1 MNDTRVPIL
10 LPLPFPGP
18 FDYAAPEGTFVEPGT
33 VVRVPLGPRTALG
46 VVWDA
51 SDSANTVDEAKLKPI
66 NQVLPTRPL
75 PEFHRKFIDW
85 VARYNLSA
93 PGAVLRMSLTA
104 PDGLLPPTSERWV
117 RLAADQTPPNGYRA
131 TPARTKILEALTAA
145 PEQAM
150 RRKAVAEAAGTSTSV
165 LDGLVKTGL
174 VETFERKP
182 KGRWP
187 VPRLRR
193 ETFSLNENQQDA
205 ADQLV
210 DSLTDGFSVSLIDG
224 VTGSGKTEVYFDV
237 IDRLLGDPKQ
247 TGQVLVM
254 LPEIALTGQWLSRFK
269 QRFGC
274 APALWHSDLTPKM
287 RADTWRAVSDG
298 EARVVVGARSALF
311 LPFRELDLI
320 VLDEEHDGSFKQ
332 DEGVIYQAR
341 DMAVVRAHIAE
352 CPIVLA
358 SATPSLE
365 TVLNT
370 IEGRYKRMILPSR
383 HGGAVIPDVSLINLR
398 EDKPERGS
406 WLSPTLIAA
415 VERRLEAGQ
424 QSLLFLNRRGYAP
437 LTLCNACGHRYKC
450 PSCEAWLTEHR
461 LARRLMCHHCGYQ
474 TKAST
479 SCTVC
484 GEEESLVAC
493 GPGVERVGEEAVRR
507 FPHARIAIG
516 SSDTMQRSSVREMIE
531 AVERGDVDILVGT
544 QILAKGYHFPNLT
557 LVGVVDADLS
567 LYGGDVRAGEKTFQ
581 LLHQVSG
588 RAGRGEVL
596 GEVML
601 QTHEPDHP
609 VMQALISDDRDAFYE
624 TELAQREMMA
634 LPPYGRLAAIVL
646 SDPEEDRLDAFCR
659 ELVQKQPRED
669 ADLEGIKVFG
679 PAAAPISVIRGRHR
693 RRFLI
698 RGASGVRLQ
707 PFIAKWLR
715 GIKTPGALRLSVD
728 IDPYSFL

>member
-51 SDSANTVDEAKLKPI
+51 SDSANTVDASKLKPI

-104 PDGLLPPTSERWV
+104 PDGLLPPASERWV
-117 RLAADQTPPNGYRA
+117 RLGSDQTPSKGYRA
-131 TPARTKILEALTAA
+131 TPARTKILEALRAA
-145 PEQAM
+145 PEHAM
-150 RRKAVAEAAGTSTSV
+150 HRKAVVEAAGTSTSV

-193 ETFSLNENQQDA
+193 ETFSLNDKQQDA
-205 ADQLV
+205 ADQLFE
-210 DSLTDGFSVSLIDG
+210 SLPDGFSVILSKPAKSSLCCQKSRSRG
-224 VTGSGKTEVYFDV
+224 NGSAGLSSGSAAPRRCGIPTSP
-237 IDRLLGDPKQ
+237 PK
-247 TGQVLVM
+247 
-254 LPEIALTGQWLSRFK
+254 
-269 QRFGC
+269 C
-274 APALWHSDLTPKM
+274 APTPGAPYPMVKPGSSL
-287 RADTWRAVSDG
+287 V
-298 EARVVVGARSALF
+298 RVPPCSSPFASWTLLF
-311 LPFRELDLI
+311 WMK
-320 VLDEEHDGSFKQ
+320 STM
-332 DEGVIYQAR
+332 AASN
-341 DMAVVRAHIAE
+341 MAVVRAHIAQ

-370 IEGRYKRMILPSR
+370 VEGRYKRMILPSR
-383 HGGAVIPDVSLINLR
+383 HGGAVMPDVSLINLR

-461 LARRLMCHHCGYQ
+461 LAKRLMCHHCGFQ
-474 TKAST
+474 TKASS

-516 SSDTMQRSSVREMIE
+516 SSDTMQRTSVREMIE

-588 RAGRGEVL
+588 RAGRGDVR

-646 SDPEEDRLDAFCR
+646 SDPEEDRLDNFCR

-693 RRFLI
+693 RRFLV
-698 RGASGVRLQ
+698 RGAPGVRLQ
-707 PFIAKWLR
+707 PFISKWLR

>member
-18 FDYAAPEGTFVEPGT
+18 FDYAVPEGTFVEPGT

-51 SDSANTVDEAKLKPI
+51 SDSANTVDASKLKPI

-104 PDGLLPPTSERWV
+104 PDGLLPPASERWV
-117 RLAADQTPPNGYRA
+117 RLGSDQTPSKGYRA
-131 TPARTKILEALTAA
+131 TPARTKILEALRAA
-145 PEQAM
+145 PEHAM
-150 RRKAVAEAAGTSTSV
+150 HRKAVVEAAGTSTSV

-193 ETFSLNENQQDA
+193 ETFSLNDKQQDA

-210 DSLTDGFSVSLIDG
+210 ESLPDGFSVSLIDG

-298 EARVVVGARSALF
+298 EARIVVGARSALF

-332 DEGVIYQAR
+332 DEGVVYQAR
-341 DMAVVRAHIAE
+341 DMAVVRAHIAQ

-370 IEGRYKRMILPSR
+370 VEGRYKRMILPSR
-383 HGGAVIPDVSLINLR
+383 HGGAVMPDVSLINLR

-461 LARRLMCHHCGYQ
+461 LAKRLMCHHCGFQ
-474 TKAST
+474 TKASS

-516 SSDTMQRSSVREMIE
+516 SSDTMQRTSVREMIE
-531 AVERGDVDILVGT
+531 AVERG
-544 QILAKGYHFPNLT
+544 
-557 LVGVVDADLS
+557 
-567 LYGGDVRAGEKTFQ
+567 
-581 LLHQVSG
+581 
-588 RAGRGEVL
+588 
-596 GEVML
+596 
-601 QTHEPDHP
+601 
-609 VMQALISDDRDAFYE
+609 
-624 TELAQREMMA
+624 
-634 LPPYGRLAAIVL
+634 
-646 SDPEEDRLDAFCR
+646 
-659 ELVQKQPRED
+659 
-669 ADLEGIKVFG
+669 
-679 PAAAPISVIRGRHR
+679 
-693 RRFLI
+693 
-698 RGASGVRLQ
+698 
-707 PFIAKWLR
+707 
-715 GIKTPGALRLSVD
+715 
-728 IDPYSFL
+728 